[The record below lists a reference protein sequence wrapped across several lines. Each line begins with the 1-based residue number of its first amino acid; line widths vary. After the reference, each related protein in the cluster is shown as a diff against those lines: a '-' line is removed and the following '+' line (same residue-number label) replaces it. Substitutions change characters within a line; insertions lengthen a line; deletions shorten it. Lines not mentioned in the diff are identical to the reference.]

1 MPRVPQV
8 DVDVFLQLSPEALRA
23 RLPALVAEQ
32 VDDALRSESISA
44 ELAELTASWSDSDV
58 TSVVDATAAVGVER
72 RLHTAHPLL
81 RQAVRVCCRHLL
93 AGSTMEGV
101 EHLAGA
107 VAAGPTAV
115 VCNHQSYID
124 TNAIDT
130 VLCGHARD
138 ELANRIVSAAGPKV
152 YEGLLRRLVSASL
165 NTIPVPQSNTLNH
178 TTQLPGRELARQSL
192 EAVAQSHAAMKEGY
206 VLLIFPEGA
215 RTRTGRMR
223 PFLPAVYRYFKLPGI
238 RVVPAALT
246 GTTELIGIGER
257 QVRPGACALRFGP
270 PIDVDEAGGPRGARD
285 AAQLAVSQLLP
296 LELRPDS

>member
-1 MPRVPQV
+1 MLTVPHV
-8 DVDVFLQLSPEALRA
+8 DVDLLLELSPEVLRE
-23 RLPALVAEQ
+23 RLPALV
-32 VDDALRSESISA
+32 DDALQSEAISADLA
-44 ELAELTASWSDSDV
+44 ELAASWSDSDLA
-58 TSVVDATAAVGVER
+58 SVVGAAAAVGVER

-130 VLCGHARD
+130 ILCSHAHD

-152 YEGLLRRLVSASL
+152 YEGVLRRLVSASL
-165 NTIPVPQSNTLNH
+165 NTIPVPQSNTLDH
-178 TTQLPGRELARQSL
+178 TAQLPGRELARQSL

-206 VLLIFPEGA
+206 VLLIYPEGA

-223 PFLPAVYRYFKLPGI
+223 PFLPAVYRYFKLPGLRI
-238 RVVPAALT
+238 VPAALT
-246 GTTELIGIGER
+246 GTAKVIGIGER
-257 QVRPGACALRFGP
+257 EVRPGACALRFGS
-270 PIDVDEAGGPRGARD
+270 PIDVDQAGGPREARD